1 MRRQDKAINMK
12 RANKNFQERINIEN
26 GTVEETRVIY
36 HMADLYPNLSKKLKG
51 L

>member
-1 MRRQDKAINMK
+1 MK
-12 RANKNFQERINIEN
+12 RANEAFQKRINVEN
-26 GTVEETRVIY
+26 GYVEETRVVY